1 MGIRELELADLPQ
14 TSDPPIGPLAA
25 IVNRLTWP
33 FRYGHVEPQ
42 PSTGF
47 YTDTTVCI
55 GCKSCEV
62 ACKQWNQLAADGLE
76 WTGNSY
82 DNTAELSATSW
93 RHVKFIEQF
102 AANGRPTGHDAA
114 DPAATSHEL
123 TLDHLLNGGGA
134 GRCAAD
140 SAETSHE
147 LTIDQLV
154 NGGGAG
160 RWLMMS
166 DVCKHCVSA
175 PCQHACPTGAIIY
188 NEFANVYIQR
198 DICNG
203 CSYCIASCPF
213 GVITRSDFDGH
224 SHKCTLC
231 YDRQKDGLVP
241 ACAKACPTAVD
252 PVRADRRA
260 ARAGTEP
267 GRRSFTH
274 GASRE
279 RTSTATSPPRPTPS
293 SIRSTCSSTGRP
305 STDFRKRPSTRGS
318 TCSGITAGP
327 S

>member
-33 FRYGHVEPQ
+33 FRRGHVAQPQ
-42 PSTGF
+42 PATGF

-55 GCKSCEV
+55 GCKACEV
-62 ACKQWNQLAADGLE
+62 ACKQWNQLAADGLN

-102 AANGRPTGHDAA
+102 AANGQPTRDGPA
-114 DPAATSHEL
+114 DPTATSQEL
-123 TLDHLLNGGGA
+123 TLDQLL
-134 GRCAAD
+134 
-140 SAETSHE
+140 
-147 LTIDQLV
+147 

-166 DVCKHCVSA
+166 DVCKHCVAA

-224 SHKCTLC
+224 THKCTLC
-231 YDRQKDGLVP
+231 YDRQRDGLVP
-241 ACAKACPTAVD
+241 ACAKACPTASIQFGPIDALRDRARKRVEELHARGVTGAYLYGDEPTETYTELHSFYLLVD
-252 PVRADRRA
+252 RPATYGLPEAALQPVAPHARRLRPDCRVRASH
-260 ARAGTEP
+260 
-267 GRRSFTH
+267 GRRDPRGVVLR
-274 GASRE
+274 GA
-279 RTSTATSPPRPTPS
+279 
-293 SIRSTCSSTGRP
+293 
-305 STDFRKRPSTRGS
+305 
-318 TCSGITAGP
+318 
-327 S
+327 